1 MRIKAIFRKWPM
13 GVQSKSPHILMSQP
27 QKVWD
32 VLRVRAAHTH
42 GDQRGELAR
51 VLWSV
56 PSVERCVL
64 RLHVA
69 CRCTCEAYKAQ
80 ENQERIYNIYARQ
93 PTPPDISPGVGR
105 KACGAIKQRE
115 LTVCPRPAVTAPE
128 PRRPRGVFTST
139 DAAWPEAAA
148 VPSRHLRGTASAASN
163 AGQPR
168 RAPR

>member
-1 MRIKAIFRKWPM
+1 MADGRAIKITAHSHEPATK
-13 GVQSKSPHILMSQP
+13 GVGCASRESI
-27 QKVWD
+27 
-32 VLRVRAAHTH
+32 RTEIRERRA
-42 GDQRGELAR
+42 RRAR

-69 CRCTCEAYKAQ
+69 CRCTREAYKAQ

-139 DAAWPEAAA
+139 DAAWSEAAA